1 MNDYLGVSIGCLGL
15 GLLGFVGGRMRG
27 IKANVHIPFLLSS
40 FIFAGFYG
48 LQVTDQFI
56 IPLVGFSHQLTK
68 LLFYDYGNG
77 LLGLLPLALALV
89 LIGKHLLKMDY
100 NQQWSGTTRF
110 TFASLQYGLISGTV
124 LAVVPLLLVVSIGQ
138 KFSPRVDLYRY
149 GLNCV
154 TNLYEE
160 IICRGLL
167 LASCV
172 KYWNRL
178 SAVVWTSVVFG
189 LAHGLAEKSVVIA
202 LGAGLMAWAVLK
214 AKSLWAGWTSHQLT
228 DVLVD
233 TFLP

>member
-1 MNDYLGVSIGCLGL
+1 MNAYLAESIAFLST
-15 GLLGFVGGRMRG
+15 GLLLFVLGRMRL
-27 IKANVHIPFLLSS
+27 INDRFHIPLLLSS
-40 FIFAGFYG
+40 FIFIGFYG
-48 LQVTDQFI
+48 VNVANELV
-56 IPLVGFSHQLTK
+56 IPLFGFSDKLNK

-77 LLGLLPLALALV
+77 LLDLLPLTLAILF
-89 LIGKHLLKMDY
+89 IGKHLLKMDY
-100 NQQWSGTTRF
+100 DEQWSGTT
-110 TFASLQYGLISGTV
+110 TYNLPSLKYGMIGGLALAAIPLIIVAST
-124 LAVVPLLLVVSIGQ
+124 GQ
-138 KFSPRVDLYRY
+138 KFSPKVDVYRY

-167 LASCV
+167 LACCV

-189 LAHGLAEKSVVIA
+189 LAHGLTEKSIMIA
-202 LGAGLMAWAVLK
+202 LAAGLMAWAVLK

-228 DVLVD
+228 DMIVD

>member
-1 MNDYLGVSIGCLGL
+1 MNAYLAESIAFLSIG
-15 GLLGFVGGRMRG
+15 LLLFVLGRMRL
-27 IKANVHIPFLLSS
+27 INDRFYIPLFLSS
-40 FIFAGFYG
+40 FIFIGFYG
-48 LQVTDQFI
+48 VNVANELV
-56 IPLVGFSHQLTK
+56 IPLFGFSDKLNK

-77 LLGLLPLALALV
+77 LLGLLPLTLAILF
-89 LIGKHLLKMDY
+89 IGKHLLKMDY
-100 NQQWSGTTRF
+100 DEQWSGTT
-110 TFASLQYGLISGTV
+110 TYNLPSLKYGMIGGLALAAIPLIIVAST
-124 LAVVPLLLVVSIGQ
+124 GQ
-138 KFSPRVDLYRY
+138 KFSPKVDVYRY

-167 LASCV
+167 LACCV

-189 LAHGLAEKSVVIA
+189 LAHGLAEKSIMIA
-202 LGAGLMAWAVLK
+202 LAAGLMAWAVLK

-228 DVLVD
+228 DMIVD